1 MEGAAKPSTSSGSGV
16 TDGASG
22 GAGAA
27 AGASMEERFTD
38 LCKVRMLTHLLR
50 RLLLSVG
57 LGLFTATW
65 VSKFICIFFSAQGVL
80 PPPC

>member
-50 RLLLSVG
+50 RLLLSVVG

-65 VSKFICIFFSAQGVL
+65 VTAEFNPSPL
-80 PPPC
+80 PPGDLF